1 MLLNRRYQNLFA
13 LFLAIVLLSGCI
25 TPAAAAKNNAVA
37 QKNMVAEYQPRDKKG
52 LGKILDWGL
61 AKVERLYDGVKV
73 ADLLAAFVSRCDHL
87 IQVMMH
93 SFKDMILPY
102 TTLHKKELERLDE
115 FDGEF
120 KDLVKLRNKIER
132 KCMYSTNVEDR
143 SACVDQG
150 IDINS
155 KILDLK
161 KRRLRSI
168 KAIDRY
174 EGQVSLSLYESIKQK
189 KNSQLSLF
197 PLTCMLFNYK
207 IEWCSSYNNW
217 FC

>member
-1 MLLNRRYQNLFA
+1 
-13 LFLAIVLLSGCI
+13 
-25 TPAAAAKNNAVA
+25 
-37 QKNMVAEYQPRDKKG
+37 
-52 LGKILDWGL
+52 
-61 AKVERLYDGVKV
+61 
-73 ADLLAAFVSRCDHL
+73 
-87 IQVMMH
+87 MMH

-102 TTLHKKELERLDE
+102 TTLYKKELERLDE

-143 SACVDQG
+143 SVCVDQG

-168 KAIDRY
+168 QAIDRY
-174 EGQVSLSLYESIKQK
+174 EGQVSLSCNSFKQK
-189 KNSQLSLF
+189 IS
-197 PLTCMLFNYK
+197 
-207 IEWCSSYNNW
+207 
-217 FC
+217 